1 MYTNVQDDMYIYM
14 IYVYICENKC
24 ICIHMFTYIYMY
36 LNVNVI
42 LYVCIYI
49 YNPANPEAHE
59 AYMSKLTGTL
69 TSPPPLGM
77 VLGAPNL
84 IRGPWAPDFPDFW
97 PHPNHVGA
105 LHPSVSYPLKYCFIK
120 MVRLVTVLPPHWR
133 QFLHLSLWKTPL
145 LIAILRFC
153 IVHIF

>member
-1 MYTNVQDDMYIYM
+1 MYV
-14 IYVYICENKC
+14 
-24 ICIHMFTYIYMY
+24 
-36 LNVNVI
+36 
-42 LYVCIYI
+42 YI

-97 PHPNHVGA
+97 THPNHVGA